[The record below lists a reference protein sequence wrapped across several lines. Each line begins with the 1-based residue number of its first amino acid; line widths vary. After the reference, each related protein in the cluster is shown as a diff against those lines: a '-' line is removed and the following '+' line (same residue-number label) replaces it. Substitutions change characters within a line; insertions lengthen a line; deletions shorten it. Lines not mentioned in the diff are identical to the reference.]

1 MVHRGLLPLLPAIAA
16 ASAGSFMADQMF
28 FLLGRH
34 FRDHA
39 FVRKMQQR
47 AAFSRAL
54 ATFDRHPALFV
65 FVFRFLYGL
74 RTVSPIA
81 IGTTRLPARTFLLI
95 NAMAAIVWGAAFVG
109 IGYVFGTAIEAAFG
123 KIRPVAHV
131 MLVVAVAALAIGLT
145 VLMRRRRAPSR

>member
-16 ASAGSFMADQMF
+16 ASTGSFMADQMF

-34 FRDHA
+34 FRNHA
-39 FVRKMQQR
+39 LVRKVQQK

-65 FVFRFLYGL
+65 FAFRFLYGL

-81 IGTTRLPARTFLLI
+81 IGTTGLSARTFLLI
-95 NAMAAIVWGAAFVG
+95 NATAAIVWGAAFVSM
-109 IGYVFGTAIEAAFG
+109 GYAFGTAIEAAFG
-123 KIRPVAHV
+123 KIRSVAHILLAV
-131 MLVVAVAALAIGLT
+131 GAVAMVIGLA
-145 VLMRRRRAPSR
+145 VMVRRGRRSR